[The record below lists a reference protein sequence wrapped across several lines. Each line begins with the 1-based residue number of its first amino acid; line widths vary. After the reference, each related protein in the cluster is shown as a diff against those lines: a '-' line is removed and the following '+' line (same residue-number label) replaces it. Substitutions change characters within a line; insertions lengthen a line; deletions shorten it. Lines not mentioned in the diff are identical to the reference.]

1 MVFEIVEILKIF
13 LRFSKVEKVIV
24 NLKVASYRHVEFGQ
38 PLMNKELCD
47 YQKSTKTT
55 VVERC
60 FAGK

>member
-1 MVFEIVEILKIF
+1 MVFEIIDIFKIF
-13 LRFSKVEKVIV
+13 PRFSKVEKVIV
-24 NLKVASYRHVEFGQ
+24 NLKVASYGHVEFDQ
-38 PLMNKELCD
+38 PLINKELCD